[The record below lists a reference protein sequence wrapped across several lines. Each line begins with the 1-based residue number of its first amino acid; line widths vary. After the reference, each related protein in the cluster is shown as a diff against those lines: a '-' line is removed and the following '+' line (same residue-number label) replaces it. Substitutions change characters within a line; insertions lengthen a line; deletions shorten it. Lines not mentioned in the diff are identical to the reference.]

1 MILKALTFA
10 LAPQLN
16 VKNSWQ
22 IHSCQRNDHLRDPLK
37 AQSLDQSQL
46 FDQPRKSSLP
56 WWSPFEMT
64 QSSTLK
70 KH

>member
-16 VKNSWQ
+16 GFRIVGRLTAARGTT
-22 IHSCQRNDHLRDPLK
+22 ILRDPLK

-46 FDQPRKSSLP
+46 FDQPRKSSTPLVV
-56 WWSPFEMT
+56 SI
-64 QSSTLK
+64 
-70 KH
+70 